1 MLVAEDDESLAEV
14 LARGLREQ
22 GYVVDLVPD
31 GETAA
36 AYLRF
41 YQYEVAVLDWRMP
54 RLSGLDL
61 VRKLRRGGT
70 QTPVLMLT
78 ARDTPADRI
87 AGLDA
92 GADDYLVKPFDFGE
106 LLARLRALQRR
117 PPVSQ
122 PPRMVIGE
130 LEFDP
135 AAREVTVC
143 GRHPALTG
151 TELGILEIL
160 MRRSPGVA
168 DRRSIAQHVWD
179 NEADAFGSNT
189 IDVHLARLRSKLAGA
204 GVRIETVRGRRLP
217 DHPGVRFSPAAKV
230 AAGATA
236 VIAVIYI
243 LGVIVLNLVVSTRLA
258 EQNDDHLIGRL
269 AAAARQPGVAQP
281 ARGSVRRACLPAP
294 TSTMTT
300 TGRRSSCGR

>member
-1 MLVAEDDESLAEV
+1 MVLVAEDDASLGEV

-61 VRKLRRGGT
+61 VQRLRRGGT
-70 QTPVLMLT
+70 ANGSTPVLMLT

-135 AAREVTVC
+135 AAREVLVA
-143 GRHPALTG
+143 GRHPVVPALTG

-204 GVRIETVRGRRLP
+204 GVRIETVRGIGYRI
-217 DHPGVRFSPAAKV
+217 
-230 AAGATA
+230 TA
-236 VIAVIYI
+236 
-243 LGVIVLNLVVSTRLA
+243 S
-258 EQNDDHLIGRL
+258 
-269 AAAARQPGVAQP
+269 
-281 ARGSVRRACLPAP
+281 
-294 TSTMTT
+294 
-300 TGRRSSCGR
+300 

>member
-1 MLVAEDDESLAEV
+1 MARVDSADVRVLVAEDDEHLGEV

-61 VRKLRRGGT
+61 VRRLRLGGGAGSNGA
-70 QTPVLMLT
+70 TPVLMLT

-117 PPVSQ
+117 PPAVHS
-122 PPRMVIGE
+122 PRMTIGE
-130 LEFDP
+130 VEFDP
-135 AAREVTVC
+135 AAREVLVR
-143 GRHPALTG
+143 GERPALTG

-160 MRRSPGVA
+160 MRRSPAVC

-179 NEADAFGSNT
+179 DEADAFGSNT
-189 IDVHLARLRSKLAGA
+189 IDVHLARLRAKLAGA
-204 GVRIETVRGRRLP
+204 GVRIETVRGVGYRIIP
-217 DHPGVRFSPAAKV
+217 
-230 AAGATA
+230 
-236 VIAVIYI
+236 
-243 LGVIVLNLVVSTRLA
+243 
-258 EQNDDHLIGRL
+258 Q
-269 AAAARQPGVAQP
+269 
-281 ARGSVRRACLPAP
+281 
-294 TSTMTT
+294 
-300 TGRRSSCGR
+300 

>member
-1 MLVAEDDESLAEV
+1 VLVAEDDTNLGEV

-22 GYVVDLVPD
+22 GYVVDLVSD

-36 AYLRF
+36 AYLRLNE
-41 YQYEVAVLDWRMP
+41 YEVAVLDWRMP
-54 RLSGLDL
+54 KLSGLDL
-61 VRKLRRGGT
+61 VRRLRRAGVP
-70 QTPVLMLT
+70 TPVLMLT
-78 ARDTPADRI
+78 ARDAPADRI

-117 PPVSQ
+117 PRVSQ
-122 PPRMVIGE
+122 TPQMVIGE

-135 AAREVTVC
+135 AVREVRIC
-143 GRHPALTG
+143 GERPALTS
-151 TELGILEIL
+151 TELSILEIL

-204 GVRIETVRGRRLP
+204 GVRIETVRGVGYR
-217 DHPGVRFSPAAKV
+217 
-230 AAGATA
+230 
-236 VIAVIYI
+236 IAP
-243 LGVIVLNLVVSTRLA
+243 S
-258 EQNDDHLIGRL
+258 
-269 AAAARQPGVAQP
+269 
-281 ARGSVRRACLPAP
+281 
-294 TSTMTT
+294 
-300 TGRRSSCGR
+300 

>member
-1 MLVAEDDESLAEV
+1 VLIAEDDENLGTV

-36 AYLRF
+36 SYLRF

-61 VRKLRRGGT
+61 VRRLRRAGNNGGG
-70 QTPVLMLT
+70 QNRAIPVLMLT

-117 PPVSQ
+117 PPAVQ
-122 PPRMVIGE
+122 APRLTIGSV
-130 LEFDP
+130 EFDP
-135 AAREVTVC
+135 AAREVLVR
-143 GRHPALTG
+143 GERPACTA

-189 IDVHLARLRSKLAGA
+189 IDVHLARLRAKLAGG
-204 GVRIETVRGRRLP
+204 GVRIETVRGVGYRI
-217 DHPGVRFSPAAKV
+217 
-230 AAGATA
+230 
-236 VIAVIYI
+236 IA
-243 LGVIVLNLVVSTRLA
+243 
-258 EQNDDHLIGRL
+258 Q
-269 AAAARQPGVAQP
+269 
-281 ARGSVRRACLPAP
+281 
-294 TSTMTT
+294 
-300 TGRRSSCGR
+300 

>member
-1 MLVAEDDESLAEV
+1 VLVAEDDENLGAV

-36 AYLRF
+36 SYLRF

-61 VRKLRRGGT
+61 LQRLRQGLGVGGAGHNRAI
-70 QTPVLMLT
+70 PVLMLT
-78 ARDTPADRI
+78 ARDDPADRI

-92 GADDYLVKPFDFGE
+92 GADDYLVKPFEFGE

-117 PPVSQ
+117 PPSVQ
-122 PPRMVIGE
+122 APRLAIGAV
-130 LEFDP
+130 EFDP
-135 AAREVTVC
+135 AARQVVVRGERPAFTV
-143 GRHPALTG
+143 

-160 MRRSPGVA
+160 MRRSPGVV

-189 IDVHLARLRSKLAGA
+189 IDVHLARLRAKLAGA
-204 GVRIETVRGRRLP
+204 GVRIETVRGVGYRITALP
-217 DHPGVRFSPAAKV
+217 
-230 AAGATA
+230 T
-236 VIAVIYI
+236 
-243 LGVIVLNLVVSTRLA
+243 
-258 EQNDDHLIGRL
+258 
-269 AAAARQPGVAQP
+269 
-281 ARGSVRRACLPAP
+281 
-294 TSTMTT
+294 
-300 TGRRSSCGR
+300 

>member
-1 MLVAEDDESLAEV
+1 MTIHVDSEAVRVLVAEDDESLGEV
-14 LARGLREQ
+14 LTRGLREQ

-54 RLSGLDL
+54 KLSGLDL
-61 VRKLRRGGT
+61 VQRLRRGGT
-70 QTPVLMLT
+70 TTPVLMLT

-117 PPVSQ
+117 PPAVQS
-122 PPRMVIGE
+122 PRIKIGDVD
-130 LEFDP
+130 FDP
-135 AAREVTVC
+135 AAREVLIR
-143 GRHPALTG
+143 GDRPALTG

-179 NEADAFGSNT
+179 NESDAFGSNT
-189 IDVHLARLRSKLAGA
+189 IDVHLARLRSKLAGG
-204 GVRIETVRGRRLP
+204 GVRIETIRGVGYRI
-217 DHPGVRFSPAAKV
+217 
-230 AAGATA
+230 T
-236 VIAVIYI
+236 
-243 LGVIVLNLVVSTRLA
+243 
-258 EQNDDHLIGRL
+258 
-269 AAAARQPGVAQP
+269 
-281 ARGSVRRACLPAP
+281 P
-294 TSTMTT
+294 T
-300 TGRRSSCGR
+300 

>member
-1 MLVAEDDESLAEV
+1 MLVAEDDERLGEV

-41 YQYEVAVLDWRMP
+41 YSYEVAVLDWRMP

-61 VRKLRRGGT
+61 VHRLRQDGT
-70 QTPVLMLT
+70 VNGSTPVLMLT
-78 ARDTPADRI
+78 ARDTPGDRI

-117 PPVSQ
+117 PPLSQ
-122 PPRMVIGE
+122 SPRMVIGE
-130 LEFDP
+130 LRFDP
-135 AAREVTVC
+135 AAREVVVN
-143 GRHPALTG
+143 GRRPALTS

-204 GVRIETVRGRRLP
+204 GVRIETVRGVGYRITK
-217 DHPGVRFSPAAKV
+217 S
-230 AAGATA
+230 
-236 VIAVIYI
+236 
-243 LGVIVLNLVVSTRLA
+243 
-258 EQNDDHLIGRL
+258 
-269 AAAARQPGVAQP
+269 
-281 ARGSVRRACLPAP
+281 
-294 TSTMTT
+294 
-300 TGRRSSCGR
+300 